1 MRKKWYNVHRKDI
14 WFVTKKIELNED
26 RKVKL
31 QIDEHHDYPVY
42 FYISKGN
49 YIEHYNDIFRN
60 LYVQWKLQSKKK
72 YEELQ
77 SNGLANSGV
86 GAKNMYILMEEL
98 INKAIFDLQ
107 SLFNN
112 LPTKYDR
119 KISYKDLEEYKEKT
133 ISNIEGHIN
142 NMEKELK
149 DENKKHLL
157 YTAETNEIILN
168 NLKNNSKNKIDKLFD
183 EITNFSKGKK
193 IEGLVI
199 FNIVFTI
206 LSFIIGIASLVVGII
221 GVVK

>member
-1 MRKKWYNVHRKDI
+1 MQKNFKNDLE
-14 WFVTKKIELNED
+14 TK
-26 RKVKL
+26 
-31 QIDEHHDYPVY
+31 
-42 FYISKGN
+42 
-49 YIEHYNDIFRN
+49 YNDIFRN